1 MVNLKTACNS
11 INRELMESDA
21 KNYQIMD
28 SWEEESRDKS
38 TNISSALNI
47 IEFILSTDPQEDL
60 SENDTINTRTQQLSA
75 TICQPEIKPTETS
88 EKDSRSTDKNR
99 QPGSSHECTT
109 EAKDRNI
116 DQETVQ
122 RGLGRRGSSDSR
134 AETVVSGG
142 ISRSITD
149 SKNGTQ
155 NTENIDLNEIRKM
168 DKDSIEGKMRQSAD
182 VPSEISG
189 SDGIFTTEQ
198 SRNSDHGRSLES
210 IGTPDT
216 RSISVVTAA
225 TPDDEEEI
233 LMRNSRMKKSSS
245 THQEDDKRIKKGGK
259 GKDWFKK
266 SKDTDNQ
273 ISTSDHRSISKGQK
287 KISKTTTTNTD
298 TKGQTETQAEPSETQ
313 SPSWNLTIDNNTDR
327 AEQTSTTPPTATPR
341 STSTKESIRTN
352 SESKPK
358 TQKTNGKERKDTEE
372 SNRFTERAITLLQN
386 LGVIQSTSKLDLY
399 QDKRVV
405 CVANVLNNVDTA
417 SKIDF
422 LAGLVIGVSM
432 DNDTKLIQIQN
443 EMLNLKADLKKMD
456 ESHRRLIENQRE
468 QLSLI
473 TSLISNLKI
482 MTERGGKKDQNESN
496 ERVSMIKTKLK
507 EEKIKKT
514 RFDPLMEAQGIDKNI
529 PDLYRHA
536 GNTLENDVQ
545 VKSEILNSY
554 NESNA
559 TRLIPKKVSSTMRSL
574 VAVINNSN
582 LSQSTKQSYINEL
595 KHCKSDEEVSE
606 LMDMFNEDINNC

>member
-1 MVNLKTACNS
+1 
-11 INRELMESDA
+11 MESDA

-88 EKDSRSTDKNR
+88 KKDSGSTDKNR
-99 QPGSSHECTT
+99 QSGSSHEYTT

-122 RGLGRRGSSDSR
+122 RGPGRRGSSDSR
-134 AETVVSGG
+134 AEAVVSGG

-155 NTENIDLNEIRKM
+155 NTKNIDLNEIGKM

-189 SDGIFTTEQ
+189 SDGILTTEQ

-210 IGTPDT
+210 ISTPDT

-233 LMRNSRMKKSSS
+233 LMRNSRMKKSSV

-273 ISTSDHRSISKGQK
+273 ISTSDLRTTSKGQK

-298 TKGQTETQAEPSETQ
+298 TKGQTEIQAEPSETQ
-313 SPSWNLTIDNNTDR
+313 PPSWNLTIDNNTDR

-536 GNTLENDVQ
+536 GNTLENDLQ
-545 VKSEILNSY
+545 VKSEILSSY

-606 LMDMFNEDINNC
+606 LMDMFNEDVNNC

>member
-1 MVNLKTACNS
+1 
-11 INRELMESDA
+11 MESDA

-28 SWEEESRDKS
+28 SWEEEPRDKS

-88 EKDSRSTDKNR
+88 EKVSGSTDKNR
-99 QPGSSHECTT
+99 QSGSSHECTT

-122 RGLGRRGSSDSR
+122 GGSGRRSSSDSR

-142 ISRSITD
+142 ISGSITD

-168 DKDSIEGKMRQSAD
+168 DKDSIERKMRQSAD

-189 SDGIFTTEQ
+189 SDVIFTTEQ
-198 SRNSDHGRSLES
+198 SRNSDHGRSLEPIS
-210 IGTPDT
+210 TPDT
-216 RSISVVTAA
+216 RSMSVVTAA

-233 LMRNSRMKKSSS
+233 LMKNSRMKKSSS
-245 THQEDDKRIKKGGK
+245 THQEDDKRIKKGGGGK

-266 SKDTDNQ
+266 SRDTDNQ
-273 ISTSDHRSISKGQK
+273 TSTSDHKPTSKGQK

-298 TKGQTETQAEPSETQ
+298 TKGQTETQTESSETQ
-313 SPSWNLTIDNNTDR
+313 SPSWNPIIDNNTDR
-327 AEQTSTTPPTATPR
+327 TEQTSTTPPTTTPR
-341 STSTKESIRTN
+341 STRTKESIRTN

-358 TQKTNGKERKDTEE
+358 TQKTIGKERKDTEE

-443 EMLNLKADLKKMD
+443 EMLNLKADLKRMD

-545 VKSEILNSY
+545 VKSEILSSY

-559 TRLIPKKVSSTMRSL
+559 TRLIPRKVSSTMRSL

-582 LSQSTKQSYINEL
+582 LPQSRKQSYINEL

-606 LMDMFNEDINNC
+606 LMDMFNEDVNNC

>member
-1 MVNLKTACNS
+1 
-11 INRELMESDA
+11 MESDA

-75 TICQPEIKPTETS
+75 TICQPEIKSTETS
-88 EKDSRSTDKNR
+88 KKDSGSTDKNR
-99 QPGSSHECTT
+99 QSGSSHEYTT

-122 RGLGRRGSSDSR
+122 RGPGRRGSSDSR
-134 AETVVSGG
+134 AEAVVSGG

-155 NTENIDLNEIRKM
+155 NTENIDLNEIGKM

-210 IGTPDT
+210 ISTSDT

-233 LMRNSRMKKSSS
+233 LMRNSRMKKSSV

-273 ISTSDHRSISKGQK
+273 TSTSDHRTTSKGQK

-298 TKGQTETQAEPSETQ
+298 TKGQTEIQTEPSETQ
-313 SPSWNLTIDNNTDR
+313 PLSWNLTIDNNTDR

-514 RFDPLMEAQGIDKNI
+514 RFDPLMETQGIDKNI

-536 GNTLENDVQ
+536 GNTLENDLQ
-545 VKSEILNSY
+545 VKSEILSSY

-582 LSQSTKQSYINEL
+582 LPQSTKQSYINEL

-606 LMDMFNEDINNC
+606 LMDMFNEDVNNC

>member
-1 MVNLKTACNS
+1 
-11 INRELMESDA
+11 MESDA

-88 EKDSRSTDKNR
+88 KKDSGSTDKNR
-99 QPGSSHECTT
+99 QSGSSHEYTT

-122 RGLGRRGSSDSR
+122 RGPGRRGSSDSR
-134 AETVVSGG
+134 AEAVVSGG

-155 NTENIDLNEIRKM
+155 NTENIDLNEIGKM

-189 SDGIFTTEQ
+189 SDGILTTEQ

-210 IGTPDT
+210 ISTPDT

-233 LMRNSRMKKSSS
+233 LMRNSRMKKSSV

-273 ISTSDHRSISKGQK
+273 ISTSDHRTTSKGQK

-298 TKGQTETQAEPSETQ
+298 TKGQTEIQTEPSETQ
-313 SPSWNLTIDNNTDR
+313 PLSWNLTIDNNTDR

-536 GNTLENDVQ
+536 GNTLENDLQ
-545 VKSEILNSY
+545 VKSEILSSY

-574 VAVINNSN
+574 IAVINNSN

-606 LMDMFNEDINNC
+606 LMDMFNEDVNNC

>member
-1 MVNLKTACNS
+1 
-11 INRELMESDA
+11 MESDA

-99 QPGSSHECTT
+99 QSGSSHECTT

-122 RGLGRRGSSDSR
+122 RGPGRRGSSDSR

-273 ISTSDHRSISKGQK
+273 TSTSDHRSISKGQK

-298 TKGQTETQAEPSETQ
+298 TKGQTETQTEPSETQ

-545 VKSEILNSY
+545 VKSEILSSY

-606 LMDMFNEDINNC
+606 LMDMFNEDVNNC

>member
-1 MVNLKTACNS
+1 
-11 INRELMESDA
+11 MESDA

-99 QPGSSHECTT
+99 QSGSSHECTT

-122 RGLGRRGSSDSR
+122 RGPGRRGSSDSR

-273 ISTSDHRSISKGQK
+273 TSTSDHRSISKGQK

-313 SPSWNLTIDNNTDR
+313 SPSWNITIDNNTDR

-341 STSTKESIRTN
+341 STNTKESIRTN

-545 VKSEILNSY
+545 VKSEILSSY

-574 VAVINNSN
+574 IAVINNSN

-606 LMDMFNEDINNC
+606 LMDMFNEDVNNC

>member
-1 MVNLKTACNS
+1 
-11 INRELMESDA
+11 MESDA

-88 EKDSRSTDKNR
+88 KKDSGSTDKNR
-99 QPGSSHECTT
+99 QSGSSHEYTT

-122 RGLGRRGSSDSR
+122 RGPGRRGSSDSR
-134 AETVVSGG
+134 AEAVVSGG

-155 NTENIDLNEIRKM
+155 NTENIDLNEIGKM

-189 SDGIFTTEQ
+189 SDGILTTEQ

-210 IGTPDT
+210 ISTPDT
-216 RSISVVTAA
+216 RSISIVTAA

-233 LMRNSRMKKSSS
+233 LMRNSRMKKSSV

-273 ISTSDHRSISKGQK
+273 ISTSDLRTTSKGQK
-287 KISKTTTTNTD
+287 KISKTTTTNAD
-298 TKGQTETQAEPSETQ
+298 TKGQTEIQAEPSETQ
-313 SPSWNLTIDNNTDR
+313 PPSWNLTIDNNTDR

-536 GNTLENDVQ
+536 GNTLENDLQ
-545 VKSEILNSY
+545 VKSEILSSY

-606 LMDMFNEDINNC
+606 LMDMFNEDVNNC

>member
-1 MVNLKTACNS
+1 
-11 INRELMESDA
+11 MESDA

-88 EKDSRSTDKNR
+88 KKDSGSTDKNR
-99 QPGSSHECTT
+99 QSGSSHEYTT

-122 RGLGRRGSSDSR
+122 RGPGRRGSSDSR
-134 AETVVSGG
+134 AEAVVSGG

-155 NTENIDLNEIRKM
+155 NTENIDLNEIGKM

-189 SDGIFTTEQ
+189 SDGILTTEQ

-210 IGTPDT
+210 ISTPDT

-233 LMRNSRMKKSSS
+233 LMRNSRMKKSSV

-273 ISTSDHRSISKGQK
+273 ISTSDLRTTSKGQK

-298 TKGQTETQAEPSETQ
+298 TKGQTEIQAEPSETQ
-313 SPSWNLTIDNNTDR
+313 PPSWNLTIDNNTDR

-496 ERVSMIKTKLK
+496 ERVSMIKTKSK

-536 GNTLENDVQ
+536 GNTLENDLQ
-545 VKSEILNSY
+545 VKSEILSSY

-606 LMDMFNEDINNC
+606 LMDMFNEDVNNC

>member
-1 MVNLKTACNS
+1 
-11 INRELMESDA
+11 MESDA

-60 SENDTINTRTQQLSA
+60 LENDTINTRTQQLSA

-88 EKDSRSTDKNR
+88 KKDSGSTDKNR
-99 QPGSSHECTT
+99 QSGSSHEYTT

-122 RGLGRRGSSDSR
+122 RGPGRRGSSDSR
-134 AETVVSGG
+134 AEAVVSGG

-155 NTENIDLNEIRKM
+155 NTENIDLNEIGKM
-168 DKDSIEGKMRQSAD
+168 DKDSIEGKMRQSTD

-210 IGTPDT
+210 ISTPDT

-233 LMRNSRMKKSSS
+233 LMRNSRMKKSSA

-273 ISTSDHRSISKGQK
+273 ISTSDHRTTSKGQK

-298 TKGQTETQAEPSETQ
+298 TKGQTETQTEPSETQ
-313 SPSWNLTIDNNTDR
+313 PLSWNLTIDNNTDR

-536 GNTLENDVQ
+536 GNTLENDLQ
-545 VKSEILNSY
+545 VKSEILSSY

-606 LMDMFNEDINNC
+606 LMDMFNEDVNNC

>member
-1 MVNLKTACNS
+1 
-11 INRELMESDA
+11 MESDA

-88 EKDSRSTDKNR
+88 EKDSGSTDKNR
-99 QPGSSHECTT
+99 QSGSSHECTT

-122 RGLGRRGSSDSR
+122 RGPGRRGSSDSR

-142 ISRSITD
+142 IPRSITD

-216 RSISVVTAA
+216 RSMSVVTAA

-245 THQEDDKRIKKGGK
+245 THQEDDKRIKKGGEK
-259 GKDWFKK
+259 GKTGLRNQKTLTTRHQHQITDPHQKGKRK
-266 SKDTDNQ
+266 SQRQQLPTPTQRGKQKYRQNHQ
-273 ISTSDHRSISKGQK
+273 KHNLHHGISPS
-287 KISKTTTTNTD
+287 TTTLTELNKQAQLLQQPLLDQPVQKNQSEQTLNPSPRH
-298 TKGQTETQAEPSETQ
+298 KRQTERKGR
-313 SPSWNLTIDNNTDR
+313 I
-327 AEQTSTTPPTATPR
+327 
-341 STSTKESIRTN
+341 
-352 SESKPK
+352 
-358 TQKTNGKERKDTEE
+358 QK
-372 SNRFTERAITLLQN
+372 RAIDLQRGQLLYCR
-386 LGVIQSTSKLDLY
+386 I
-399 QDKRVV
+399 
-405 CVANVLNNVDTA
+405 
-417 SKIDF
+417 
-422 LAGLVIGVSM
+422 LV
-432 DNDTKLIQIQN
+432 
-443 EMLNLKADLKKMD
+443 
-456 ESHRRLIENQRE
+456 
-468 QLSLI
+468 
-473 TSLISNLKI
+473 
-482 MTERGGKKDQNESN
+482 
-496 ERVSMIKTKLK
+496 
-507 EEKIKKT
+507 
-514 RFDPLMEAQGIDKNI
+514 
-529 PDLYRHA
+529 
-536 GNTLENDVQ
+536 
-545 VKSEILNSY
+545 
-554 NESNA
+554 
-559 TRLIPKKVSSTMRSL
+559 
-574 VAVINNSN
+574 
-582 LSQSTKQSYINEL
+582 
-595 KHCKSDEEVSE
+595 
-606 LMDMFNEDINNC
+606 

>member
-1 MVNLKTACNS
+1 
-11 INRELMESDA
+11 MESDA
-21 KNYQIMD
+21 KNHQIMD

-75 TICQPEIKPTETS
+75 TICQPEIKSTETS
-88 EKDSRSTDKNR
+88 EKDSGSTDKNR
-99 QPGSSHECTT
+99 QSGSSHECTT
-109 EAKDRNI
+109 EAKDRNT

-122 RGLGRRGSSDSR
+122 RGPGRRGSSDSR

-273 ISTSDHRSISKGQK
+273 TSTSDHRSTSKGQK

-298 TKGQTETQAEPSETQ
+298 TKGQTETQTEPSETQ

-545 VKSEILNSY
+545 VKSEILSSY

-606 LMDMFNEDINNC
+606 LMDMFNEDVNNC

>member
-1 MVNLKTACNS
+1 
-11 INRELMESDA
+11 MESDA

-88 EKDSRSTDKNR
+88 KKDSGSTDKNR
-99 QPGSSHECTT
+99 QSGSSHEYTT

-122 RGLGRRGSSDSR
+122 RGPGRRGSSDSR
-134 AETVVSGG
+134 AEAVVSGG

-189 SDGIFTTEQ
+189 SDGILTTEQ

-210 IGTPDT
+210 ISTPDT

-233 LMRNSRMKKSSS
+233 LMRNSRMKKSSV

-273 ISTSDHRSISKGQK
+273 ISTSDHRTTSKGQK

-298 TKGQTETQAEPSETQ
+298 TKGQTEIQTEPSETQ
-313 SPSWNLTIDNNTDR
+313 PLSWNLTIDNNTDR

-443 EMLNLKADLKKMD
+443 EMSNLKADLKKMD

-536 GNTLENDVQ
+536 GNTLENDLQ
-545 VKSEILNSY
+545 VKSEILSSY

-606 LMDMFNEDINNC
+606 LMDMFNEDVNNC

>member
-1 MVNLKTACNS
+1 
-11 INRELMESDA
+11 MESDA

-99 QPGSSHECTT
+99 QSGSSHECTT

-122 RGLGRRGSSDSR
+122 RGPGRRGSSDSR
-134 AETVVSGG
+134 AETVVSRG

-273 ISTSDHRSISKGQK
+273 TSTSDHRSISKGQK

-298 TKGQTETQAEPSETQ
+298 TKGQTETQTEPSETQ

-327 AEQTSTTPPTATPR
+327 AEQTSTAPPTATPR

-545 VKSEILNSY
+545 VKSEILSSY

-606 LMDMFNEDINNC
+606 LMDMFNEDVNNC

>member
-1 MVNLKTACNS
+1 
-11 INRELMESDA
+11 MESDA

-88 EKDSRSTDKNR
+88 KKDSGSTDKNR
-99 QPGSSHECTT
+99 QSGSSHEYTT

-122 RGLGRRGSSDSR
+122 RGPGRRGSSDSR
-134 AETVVSGG
+134 AEAVVSGG

-155 NTENIDLNEIRKM
+155 NTENIDLNEIGKM

-198 SRNSDHGRSLES
+198 SRNSDYGRSLES
-210 IGTPDT
+210 ISTSDT

-233 LMRNSRMKKSSS
+233 LMRNSRMKKSSV

-273 ISTSDHRSISKGQK
+273 ISTSDHRTTSKGQK

-298 TKGQTETQAEPSETQ
+298 TKGQTEIQTESSETQ
-313 SPSWNLTIDNNTDR
+313 PLSWNLTIDNNTDR

-341 STSTKESIRTN
+341 STNTKESIRTN

-536 GNTLENDVQ
+536 GNTLENDLQ
-545 VKSEILNSY
+545 VKSEILSSY

-606 LMDMFNEDINNC
+606 LMDMFNEDVNNC

>member
-1 MVNLKTACNS
+1 MVNLKSACNS

-99 QPGSSHECTT
+99 QSGSSHECTT

-122 RGLGRRGSSDSR
+122 RGPGRRGSSDSR

-168 DKDSIEGKMRQSAD
+168 DKDSIEGKMRQPAD
-182 VPSEISG
+182 VPSEVSG

-273 ISTSDHRSISKGQK
+273 TSTSDHRSISKGQK

-298 TKGQTETQAEPSETQ
+298 TKGQTEIQAEPSETQ
-313 SPSWNLTIDNNTDR
+313 SPSWNLTIDNNTNR

-482 MTERGGKKDQNESN
+482 MTERGGKRDQNESN

-545 VKSEILNSY
+545 VKSEILSSY

-574 VAVINNSN
+574 VAVINNSS

-595 KHCKSDEEVSE
+595 KHCKNDEEVSE
-606 LMDMFNEDINNC
+606 LMDMFNEDVNNC

>member
-1 MVNLKTACNS
+1 
-11 INRELMESDA
+11 MESDA

-99 QPGSSHECTT
+99 QSGSSHECTT

-122 RGLGRRGSSDSR
+122 RGPGRRGSSDSR

-210 IGTPDT
+210 ISTPDT

-273 ISTSDHRSISKGQK
+273 TSTSDHRSISKGQK

-482 MTERGGKKDQNESN
+482 MTEGGGKKDQNESN

-545 VKSEILNSY
+545 VKSEILSSY

-606 LMDMFNEDINNC
+606 LMDMFNEDVNNC

>member
-1 MVNLKTACNS
+1 
-11 INRELMESDA
+11 MESDA

-99 QPGSSHECTT
+99 QSGSSHECTT

-122 RGLGRRGSSDSR
+122 RGPGRRGSSDSR

-273 ISTSDHRSISKGQK
+273 TSTSDHRSISKGQK

-298 TKGQTETQAEPSETQ
+298 TKGQTETQTEPSETQ

-327 AEQTSTTPPTATPR
+327 AEQTSTTPPAATPR

-545 VKSEILNSY
+545 VKSEILSSY

-606 LMDMFNEDINNC
+606 LMDMFNEDVNNC

>member
-1 MVNLKTACNS
+1 
-11 INRELMESDA
+11 MESDA

-88 EKDSRSTDKNR
+88 KKDSGSTDKNR
-99 QPGSSHECTT
+99 QSGSSHEYTT

-122 RGLGRRGSSDSR
+122 RGPGRRGSSDSR
-134 AETVVSGG
+134 AEAVVSGG

-155 NTENIDLNEIRKM
+155 NTENIDLNEIGKM
-168 DKDSIEGKMRQSAD
+168 DKDSIEGKMRQSTD

-210 IGTPDT
+210 ISTPDT

-233 LMRNSRMKKSSS
+233 LMRNSRMKKSSA

-273 ISTSDHRSISKGQK
+273 ISTSDHRTTSKGQK

-298 TKGQTETQAEPSETQ
+298 TKGQTETQTEPSETQ
-313 SPSWNLTIDNNTDR
+313 PLSWNLTIDNNTDR

-514 RFDPLMEAQGIDKNI
+514 RFDPLMEAQGIDKNT

-536 GNTLENDVQ
+536 GNTLENDLQ
-545 VKSEILNSY
+545 VKSEILSSY

-606 LMDMFNEDINNC
+606 LMDMFNEDVNNC

>member
-1 MVNLKTACNS
+1 
-11 INRELMESDA
+11 MESDA

-88 EKDSRSTDKNR
+88 KKDSGSTDKNR
-99 QPGSSHECTT
+99 QSGSSHEYTT

-122 RGLGRRGSSDSR
+122 RGPGRRGSSDSR
-134 AETVVSGG
+134 AEAVVSGG

-155 NTENIDLNEIRKM
+155 NTENIDLNEIGKM

-210 IGTPDT
+210 ISTPDT

-233 LMRNSRMKKSSS
+233 LMRNSRMKKSSV

-273 ISTSDHRSISKGQK
+273 ISTSDHRTTSKGQK

-298 TKGQTETQAEPSETQ
+298 TKGQTEIQTEPSETQ
-313 SPSWNLTIDNNTDR
+313 PLSWNLTIDNNTDR

-536 GNTLENDVQ
+536 GNTLENDLQ
-545 VKSEILNSY
+545 VKSEILSSY

-606 LMDMFNEDINNC
+606 LMDMFNEDVNNC

>member
-1 MVNLKTACNS
+1 
-11 INRELMESDA
+11 MESDA

-60 SENDTINTRTQQLSA
+60 SENDPINTRTQQLSA

-99 QPGSSHECTT
+99 QSGSSHECTT

-122 RGLGRRGSSDSR
+122 RGPGRRGSSDSR

-142 ISRSITD
+142 VSRSITD

-273 ISTSDHRSISKGQK
+273 TSTSDHRSTSKGQK

-352 SESKPK
+352 FESKPK

-386 LGVIQSTSKLDLY
+386 LGVIQSASKLDLY

-482 MTERGGKKDQNESN
+482 MTEGGGKKDQNESN

-545 VKSEILNSY
+545 VKSEILSSY

-606 LMDMFNEDINNC
+606 LMDMFNEDVNNC

>member
-1 MVNLKTACNS
+1 
-11 INRELMESDA
+11 MESDA

-99 QPGSSHECTT
+99 QSRSSHECTT

-122 RGLGRRGSSDSR
+122 RGPGRRGSSDSR

-273 ISTSDHRSISKGQK
+273 TSTSDHRSISKGQK

-482 MTERGGKKDQNESN
+482 MTEGGGKKDQNESN

-545 VKSEILNSY
+545 VKSEILSSY

-606 LMDMFNEDINNC
+606 LMDMFNEDVNNC

>member
-1 MVNLKTACNS
+1 
-11 INRELMESDA
+11 MESDA

-99 QPGSSHECTT
+99 QSGSSHECTT

-122 RGLGRRGSSDSR
+122 RGPGRRGSSDSR

-273 ISTSDHRSISKGQK
+273 TSASDHRSISKGQK

-327 AEQTSTTPPTATPR
+327 AEQTSTIPPTATPR

-545 VKSEILNSY
+545 VKSEILSSY

-606 LMDMFNEDINNC
+606 LMDMFNEDVNNC

>member
-1 MVNLKTACNS
+1 MVNLESACNS

-47 IEFILSTDPQEDL
+47 IEFILGTDPQEDL

-88 EKDSRSTDKNR
+88 KKDSGSTDKNR
-99 QPGSSHECTT
+99 QSGSSHEYTT

-122 RGLGRRGSSDSR
+122 RGPGRRGSSDSR
-134 AETVVSGG
+134 AEAVVSGG

-155 NTENIDLNEIRKM
+155 NTENIDLNEIGKM

-189 SDGIFTTEQ
+189 SDGILTTEQ

-210 IGTPDT
+210 ISTPDT

-233 LMRNSRMKKSSS
+233 LMRNSRMKKSSA

-273 ISTSDHRSISKGQK
+273 ISTSDLRTTSKGQK
-287 KISKTTTTNTD
+287 KISKTTTTNAD
-298 TKGQTETQAEPSETQ
+298 TKGQTEIQAEPSETQ
-313 SPSWNLTIDNNTDR
+313 PPSWNLTIDNNTDR

-536 GNTLENDVQ
+536 GNTLENDLQ
-545 VKSEILNSY
+545 VKSEILSSY

-606 LMDMFNEDINNC
+606 LMDMFNEDVNNC

>member
-1 MVNLKTACNS
+1 
-11 INRELMESDA
+11 MESDA

-88 EKDSRSTDKNR
+88 KKDSGSTDKNR
-99 QPGSSHECTT
+99 QSGSSHEYTT

-122 RGLGRRGSSDSR
+122 RGHGRRGSSDSR
-134 AETVVSGG
+134 AEAVVSGG

-155 NTENIDLNEIRKM
+155 NTENIDLNEIGKM

-210 IGTPDT
+210 ISTPDT

-233 LMRNSRMKKSSS
+233 LMRNSRMKKSSV

-273 ISTSDHRSISKGQK
+273 ISTSDHRTTSKGQK

-298 TKGQTETQAEPSETQ
+298 TKGQTEIQTEPSETQ
-313 SPSWNLTIDNNTDR
+313 PLSWNLTIDNNTDR

-536 GNTLENDVQ
+536 GNTLENDLQ
-545 VKSEILNSY
+545 VKSEILSSY

-606 LMDMFNEDINNC
+606 LMDMFNEDVNNC

>member
-1 MVNLKTACNS
+1 
-11 INRELMESDA
+11 MESDA

-88 EKDSRSTDKNR
+88 KKDSGSTDKNR
-99 QPGSSHECTT
+99 QSGSSHECTT

-122 RGLGRRGSSDSR
+122 GGPGRRGSSDSR
-134 AETVVSGG
+134 AEAVVSGG

-233 LMRNSRMKKSSS
+233 LMRNSRMKKNSV

-273 ISTSDHRSISKGQK
+273 ISTSDHRSTSKGQK

-298 TKGQTETQAEPSETQ
+298 TKGQTEIQTEPSETQ
-313 SPSWNLTIDNNTDR
+313 PLSWNLTIDNNTDR

-536 GNTLENDVQ
+536 GNTLENDLQ
-545 VKSEILNSY
+545 VKSEILSSY

-606 LMDMFNEDINNC
+606 LMDMFNEDVNNC

>member
-1 MVNLKTACNS
+1 
-11 INRELMESDA
+11 MESDA
-21 KNYQIMD
+21 KNHQIMD

-75 TICQPEIKPTETS
+75 TICQPEIKSTETS
-88 EKDSRSTDKNR
+88 EKDSGSTDKNR
-99 QPGSSHECTT
+99 QSGSSHECTT
-109 EAKDRNI
+109 EAKDRNT

-122 RGLGRRGSSDSR
+122 RGPGRRGSSDSR

-149 SKNGTQ
+149 SKNRTQ

-273 ISTSDHRSISKGQK
+273 TSTSDHRSTSKGQK

-298 TKGQTETQAEPSETQ
+298 TKGQTEIQTEPSETQ

-327 AEQTSTTPPTATPR
+327 AEQTSTTPPTTTPR

-545 VKSEILNSY
+545 VKSEILSSY

-606 LMDMFNEDINNC
+606 LMDMFNEDVNNC

>member
-1 MVNLKTACNS
+1 
-11 INRELMESDA
+11 MESDA

-88 EKDSRSTDKNR
+88 KKDSRSIDKNR
-99 QPGSSHECTT
+99 QSGSSHEYTT

-122 RGLGRRGSSDSR
+122 RGPGRRGSSDSR
-134 AETVVSGG
+134 AEAVVSGG

-155 NTENIDLNEIRKM
+155 NTENIDLNEIGKM

-189 SDGIFTTEQ
+189 SDGILTTEQ

-210 IGTPDT
+210 ISTPDT

-233 LMRNSRMKKSSS
+233 LMRNSRMKKSSV

-273 ISTSDHRSISKGQK
+273 ISTSDLRTTSKGQK

-298 TKGQTETQAEPSETQ
+298 TKGQTEIQAEPSETQ
-313 SPSWNLTIDNNTDR
+313 PPSWNLTIDNNTDR

-536 GNTLENDVQ
+536 GNTLENDLQ
-545 VKSEILNSY
+545 VKSEILSSY

-606 LMDMFNEDINNC
+606 LMDMFNEDVNNC

>member
-1 MVNLKTACNS
+1 
-11 INRELMESDA
+11 MESDA

-28 SWEEESRDKS
+28 SWEEEPRDKS

-88 EKDSRSTDKNR
+88 EKVSGSTDKNR
-99 QPGSSHECTT
+99 QSGSSHECTT

-122 RGLGRRGSSDSR
+122 GGSGRRSSSDSR

-142 ISRSITD
+142 ISGSITD

-168 DKDSIEGKMRQSAD
+168 DKDSIERKMRQSAD

-189 SDGIFTTEQ
+189 SDVIFTTEQ
-198 SRNSDHGRSLES
+198 SRNSDHGRSLEPIS
-210 IGTPDT
+210 TPDT
-216 RSISVVTAA
+216 RSMSVVTAA

-233 LMRNSRMKKSSS
+233 LMKNSRMKKSSS
-245 THQEDDKRIKKGGK
+245 THQEDDKRIKKGGGK

-266 SKDTDNQ
+266 SRDTDNQ
-273 ISTSDHRSISKGQK
+273 TSTSDHKPTSKGQK

-298 TKGQTETQAEPSETQ
+298 TKGQTETQTESSETQ
-313 SPSWNLTIDNNTDR
+313 SPSWNPIIDNNTDR
-327 AEQTSTTPPTATPR
+327 TERTSTTPPTTTPR
-341 STSTKESIRTN
+341 STRTKESIRTN

-358 TQKTNGKERKDTEE
+358 TQKTIGKERKDTEE

-443 EMLNLKADLKKMD
+443 EMLNLKADLKRMD

-545 VKSEILNSY
+545 VKSEILSSY

-559 TRLIPKKVSSTMRSL
+559 TRLIPRKVSSTMRSL

-582 LSQSTKQSYINEL
+582 LPQSTKQSYINEL

-606 LMDMFNEDINNC
+606 LMHMFNEDVNNC

>member
-1 MVNLKTACNS
+1 
-11 INRELMESDA
+11 MESDA

-28 SWEEESRDKS
+28 SWEEEPRDKS

-88 EKDSRSTDKNR
+88 EKVSGSTDKNR
-99 QPGSSHECTT
+99 QSGSSHECTT

-122 RGLGRRGSSDSR
+122 GGSGRRSSSDSR

-142 ISRSITD
+142 ISGSITD

-168 DKDSIEGKMRQSAD
+168 DKDSIERKMRQSAD

-189 SDGIFTTEQ
+189 SDVIFTTEQ
-198 SRNSDHGRSLES
+198 SRNSDHGRSLEPIS
-210 IGTPDT
+210 TPDT
-216 RSISVVTAA
+216 RSMSVVTAA

-233 LMRNSRMKKSSS
+233 LMKNSRMKKSSS
-245 THQEDDKRIKKGGK
+245 THQEDDKRIKKGGGGK

-266 SKDTDNQ
+266 SRDTDNQ
-273 ISTSDHRSISKGQK
+273 TSTSDHKPTSKGQK

-298 TKGQTETQAEPSETQ
+298 TKGQTETQTESSETQ
-313 SPSWNLTIDNNTDR
+313 SPSWNPIIDNNTDR
-327 AEQTSTTPPTATPR
+327 TEQTSTTPPTTTPR
-341 STSTKESIRTN
+341 STRTKESIRTN

-358 TQKTNGKERKDTEE
+358 TQKTIGKERKDTEE

-443 EMLNLKADLKKMD
+443 EMLNLKADLKRMD

-545 VKSEILNSY
+545 VKSEILSSY

-559 TRLIPKKVSSTMRSL
+559 TRLIPRKVSSTMRSL

-582 LSQSTKQSYINEL
+582 LPQSTKQSYINEL

-606 LMDMFNEDINNC
+606 LMDMFNEDVNNC

>member
-1 MVNLKTACNS
+1 
-11 INRELMESDA
+11 MESDA

-60 SENDTINTRTQQLSA
+60 SENDPINTRTQQLSA

-88 EKDSRSTDKNR
+88 EKDSGPTDKNR
-99 QPGSSHECTT
+99 QSGSSYECTT

-122 RGLGRRGSSDSR
+122 RGPGRRGSSDSR

-142 ISRSITD
+142 VSRSITD

-168 DKDSIEGKMRQSAD
+168 DKDSIEGEMRQSAD

-210 IGTPDT
+210 ISTPDT

-273 ISTSDHRSISKGQK
+273 TSTSDHRSTSKGQK

-298 TKGQTETQAEPSETQ
+298 TKGQTEIQAEPSETQ
-313 SPSWNLTIDNNTDR
+313 SPLWSLTIDNNTGR
-327 AEQTSTTPPTATPR
+327 AEQTSTTHPTATPR
-341 STSTKESIRTN
+341 STSTKESTRTN

-482 MTERGGKKDQNESN
+482 MTERGGKKDQSESN

-545 VKSEILNSY
+545 VKSEILSSY

-606 LMDMFNEDINNC
+606 LMDMFNEDVNNC

>member
-1 MVNLKTACNS
+1 
-11 INRELMESDA
+11 MESDA

-88 EKDSRSTDKNR
+88 KKDSGSTDKNR
-99 QPGSSHECTT
+99 QSGSSHEYTT

-122 RGLGRRGSSDSR
+122 RGPGRRGSSDSR
-134 AETVVSGG
+134 AEAVVSGG

-155 NTENIDLNEIRKM
+155 NTENIDLNEIGKM

-189 SDGIFTTEQ
+189 SDGILTTEQ

-210 IGTPDT
+210 ISTPDT
-216 RSISVVTAA
+216 RSISVVTVA

-233 LMRNSRMKKSSS
+233 LMRNSRMKKSSI

-273 ISTSDHRSISKGQK
+273 ISTSDHRTTSKGQK

-298 TKGQTETQAEPSETQ
+298 TKGQTEIQTESSETQ
-313 SPSWNLTIDNNTDR
+313 PLSWNLTIDNNTDR

-536 GNTLENDVQ
+536 GNTLENDLQ
-545 VKSEILNSY
+545 VKSEILSSY

-606 LMDMFNEDINNC
+606 LMDMFNEDVNNCQ

>member
-1 MVNLKTACNS
+1 
-11 INRELMESDA
+11 MESDA

-88 EKDSRSTDKNR
+88 KKDSGSTDKNR
-99 QPGSSHECTT
+99 QSGSSHEYTT

-122 RGLGRRGSSDSR
+122 RGPGRRGSPDSR
-134 AETVVSGG
+134 AEAVVSGG

-155 NTENIDLNEIRKM
+155 NTENIDLNEIGKM

-182 VPSEISG
+182 VPSKISG
-189 SDGIFTTEQ
+189 SDGILTTEQ

-210 IGTPDT
+210 ISTPDT

-233 LMRNSRMKKSSS
+233 LMRNSRMKKSSV

-273 ISTSDHRSISKGQK
+273 ISTSDLRTTSKGQK

-298 TKGQTETQAEPSETQ
+298 TKGQTEIQAEPSETQ
-313 SPSWNLTIDNNTDR
+313 PPSWNLTIDNNTDR

-386 LGVIQSTSKLDLY
+386 LGV
-399 QDKRVV
+399 
-405 CVANVLNNVDTA
+405 
-417 SKIDF
+417 
-422 LAGLVIGVSM
+422 
-432 DNDTKLIQIQN
+432 
-443 EMLNLKADLKKMD
+443 
-456 ESHRRLIENQRE
+456 
-468 QLSLI
+468 
-473 TSLISNLKI
+473 
-482 MTERGGKKDQNESN
+482 
-496 ERVSMIKTKLK
+496 
-507 EEKIKKT
+507 
-514 RFDPLMEAQGIDKNI
+514 
-529 PDLYRHA
+529 
-536 GNTLENDVQ
+536 
-545 VKSEILNSY
+545 
-554 NESNA
+554 
-559 TRLIPKKVSSTMRSL
+559 
-574 VAVINNSN
+574 
-582 LSQSTKQSYINEL
+582 
-595 KHCKSDEEVSE
+595 
-606 LMDMFNEDINNC
+606 

>member
-1 MVNLKTACNS
+1 
-11 INRELMESDA
+11 MESDA

-28 SWEEESRDKS
+28 SWEEESRDKP

-88 EKDSRSTDKNR
+88 KKDSGSTDKNR
-99 QPGSSHECTT
+99 QSGSSHEYTT

-122 RGLGRRGSSDSR
+122 RGPGRRGSSDSR
-134 AETVVSGG
+134 AEAVVSGG

-155 NTENIDLNEIRKM
+155 NTENIDLNEIGKV

-189 SDGIFTTEQ
+189 SDGILTTEQ

-210 IGTPDT
+210 ISTPDT

-233 LMRNSRMKKSSS
+233 LMRNSRMKKSSV

-273 ISTSDHRSISKGQK
+273 ISTSDLRTTSKGQK

-298 TKGQTETQAEPSETQ
+298 TKGQTEIQAEPSETQ
-313 SPSWNLTIDNNTDR
+313 PPSWNLTIDNNTDR

-536 GNTLENDVQ
+536 GNTLENDLQ
-545 VKSEILNSY
+545 VKSEILSSY

-606 LMDMFNEDINNC
+606 LMDMFNEDVNNC